1 MQKCSENGNELNP
14 SKTELQNKEPT
25 ARGQAFFVNGHLD
38 VDAYFAFLEDYQRMF
53 PNKNPRAPIQMKIV
67 KL

>member
-1 MQKCSENGNELNP
+1 MQKRSGNGSELNR
-14 SKTELQNKEPT
+14 SKTELQNKDV
-25 ARGQAFFVNGHLD
+25 ADRGRALFVDGQLD

-53 PNKNPRAPIQMKIV
+53 PDKTPRTPIHMTIV